1 MERDSS
7 LARRVAALWILLV
20 TVAYGGCDSRTAE
33 ISAQALL
40 SRLKAGN
47 GPVVID
53 VRSQQE
59 YRGGHVPGAINLPH
73 TEVAAH
79 LDELQPYRDR
89 AVVLYCKSG
98 RRAAIA
104 KKVLSDAGFT
114 RLFHL
119 SGDMDGWRRD
129 GLPVE

>member
-1 MERDSS
+1 MERYSS
-7 LARRVAALWILLV
+7 LARRMAVLWILLV
-20 TVAYGGCDSRTAE
+20 TVAYGGCDSRAAE

-40 SRLKAGN
+40 SRLKAGDA
-47 GPVVID
+47 PVVID

-73 TEVAAH
+73 TEIAAH
-79 LDELQPYRDR
+79 LDELRPYRDR
-89 AVVLYCKSG
+89 DVVLYCKSG